1 MYKIFMKI
9 GQSVFTYALNS
20 QKRVTHSTI
29 KVLHQPT
36 SPECVNTFPC
46 SLPRACPN
54 DNEGKL
60 QKFEMIWTSVITVIS
75 SRR

>member
-1 MYKIFMKI
+1 MYKIFMKNV
-9 GQSVFTYALNS
+9 QSVFTYAQNS

-36 SPECVNTFPC
+36 SSECVNTFHC

-54 DNEGKL
+54 DNEGML
-60 QKFEMIWTSVITVIS
+60 QKFAMIFIDK
-75 SRR
+75 